1 MVVRNGGR
9 SVLGLSRISVVA
21 GAPIRKTMLNRVQ
34 SFVYCIAIAAVA
46 AVALLYARPE
56 TSDVNLLWGAALF
69 VALGGIA
76 TLFRYQFS
84 KQAFGSI
91 AFLPFLV
98 AVTLHPAWSTA
109 LLVGFATALGE
120 WTQKKRNLK
129 RVFNTAQYT
138 LAASISVYTFVAL
151 GGKSLVVDEQFRL
164 LPLASAVMSFLLVNS
179 LSVAA
184 AVGLSEGRGV
194 FSVWRTNNEKLITFD
209 VLTIPVVYCCAL
221 AFTHF
226 GFIGFLVVSI
236 NLLGARQF
244 FSANRHLEQTNREL
258 LEVMVANIEAQ
269 DPYTSGHSMRV
280 RRIAKIIA
288 SAYGLPARQIE
299 RIGIAALLHD
309 VGKGDRIF
317 FEILKKPGRLTQ
329 EERAIMELHP
339 VKSAD
344 IVARVTQLADIVPS
358 VRHHHENFDGTG
370 YPDRLAG
377 NAIPIGSRI
386 IMLAD
391 TIDAMTTDRP
401 YRKALGIDVVQAE
414 LINYRG
420 TQFDPEI
427 CDALLKSPQFYRIFD
442 TQDSGKLQTVTQ
454 IFDRIRKPRTPVTV

>member
-1 MVVRNGGR
+1 MR
-9 SVLGLSRISVVA
+9 
-21 GAPIRKTMLNRVQ
+21 NRVRI
-34 SFVYCIAIAAVA
+34 FVYCIASAAIV
-46 AVALLYARPE
+46 AVALQYA
-56 TSDVNLLWGAALF
+56 TSTSSDAALSWGAALF
-69 VALGGIA
+69 VALGGVA

-98 AVTLHPAWSTA
+98 AVTLDPSWSTA
-109 LLVGFATALGE
+109 LLVGFATGIGE
-120 WTQKKRNLK
+120 WTQKKLNLK

-138 LAASISVYTFVAL
+138 LAASISGLVYGSL
-151 GGKSLVVDEQFRL
+151 GGESLVVDETFRL
-164 LPLASAVMSFLLVNS
+164 LPLACAVLSFLLVNS

-184 AVGLSEGRGV
+184 AVGLSESRN
-194 FSVWRTNNEKLITFD
+194 FLSVWKSNNKKLITFD

-226 GFIGFLVVSI
+226 GFVGFLVVSI

-244 FSANRHLEQTNREL
+244 FSANRLLEQTNREL
-258 LEVMVANIEAQ
+258 LEVMVANVEAQ

-288 SAYGLPARQIE
+288 TAYGLSARQIE

-309 VGKGDRIF
+309 VGKGDSIF
-317 FEILKKPGRLTQ
+317 FAILKKPGKLTT

-344 IVARVTQLADIVPS
+344 IVARVTQLADIVPD
-358 VRHHHENFDGTG
+358 VRHHHENFNGTG
-370 YPDRLAG
+370 YPDGLVG
-377 NAIPIGSRI
+377 SAIPIGSRI
-386 IMLAD
+386 IMFAD

-401 YRKALGIDVVQAE
+401 YRKALGADVVHQE
-414 LINYRG
+414 LLKHRG
-420 TQFDPEI
+420 TQFDPDI
-427 CDALLKSPQFYRIFD
+427 CDALLRSPQYKRIFD
-442 TQDSGKLQTVTQ
+442 GQESGRLQTVTQ
-454 IFDRIRKPRTPVTV
+454 IFDRIRKPRTPVEVA